1 MAVIT
6 ASEGRI
12 TLKADF
18 HPELA
23 IQARRYRGRFLGKEI
38 GWSFLPE
45 HEPAIRQLC
54 QTLYGVNGT
63 PDAWHDCCTVQVE
76 VDEQDVRAP
85 LWRQFN
91 ADIYLGG
98 RHVVG
103 VFGPRQAVRTGRGI
117 KFLRGQPHCATR
129 IGAYHME
136 VPTGSVL
143 EIRKYPRAAL
153 AFLGRC
159 LDGHGSWHMAQG

>member
-45 HEPAIRQLC
+45 HAPAIRQLC
-54 QTLYGVNGT
+54 QTLYGVDGT
-63 PDAWHDCCTVQVE
+63 PSAWNDCCTVQVE

-159 LDGHGSWHMAQG
+159 LDGHGSWRMAQS